1 MSTDSLEL
9 IKRTVVDLDGGQTE
23 VSSAP
28 AWRGPLSPLMQG
40 LMGIC
45 KDAPVDLN
53 KLQSALEFL
62 DPARPRGNG
71 SFFDASGELKAD
83 YWMAAV
89 WAARSTNDPAA
100 KEVAKKWS
108 QRARDRYT
116 EEGFELAWDSY
127 DPHHTNPIGV
137 GSLYKCA
144 TQLGWHY
151 QAPAQPAAGKY
162 KLLTGKDLAA
172 LPPIDWRLKGI
183 FPKEGLAS
191 IYGSSSAGKS
201 FLALDL
207 GVAIAEGEVWFG
219 IRTTKSAVVY
229 VALEGQ
235 SGYKNRVA
243 AWELDNARSLPEGM
257 FMVMQ
262 SFHLTTPENVEELAA
277 VVPTGS
283 VVMID
288 TLNRAAPTSD
298 ENSSKEMGEIL
309 EACKCLQM
317 LIGGLVV
324 LIHHTGKDTARGARG
339 HSSFFAALDGAIEV
353 ERTATQRSWSVA
365 KSKDGKDGDKTH
377 FELKHHVLGT
387 DADGDEITSCTIA
400 PAIGNI
406 FAKPQPKGQRQQA
419 ALRALEQHIKSLT
432 APNADMPGELPTE
445 AQVRFE
451 QAVALVAETLVAK
464 PPNKRNYEAR
474 RLLQALADG
483 GFVGLTLGE
492 GQETWCRLL

>member
-9 IKRTVVDLDGGQTE
+9 IKRTVADLDGGQTE

-28 AWRGPLSPLMQG
+28 APRGPLSPLMQG

-62 DPARPRGNG
+62 DPAAPRGNG
-71 SFFDASGELKAD
+71 SFYDGSGRPKED
-83 YWMAAV
+83 YWLAAI
-89 WAARSTNDPAA
+89 WALNSTGHPAA
-100 KEVAKKWS
+100 KKIAKEWS
-108 QRARDRYT
+108 QKAPDRYT

-127 DPHHTNPIGV
+127 DPHHAHPIGV
-137 GSLYKCA
+137 GSLFKYA
-144 TQLGWHY
+144 TERGWQHP
-151 QAPAQPAAGKY
+151 APPQPTARRY

-183 FPKEGLAS
+183 FPGKGLAS
-191 IYGSSSAGKS
+191 IYGPSRAGKS
-201 FLALDL
+201 FIALDL
-207 GVAIAEGEVWFG
+207 GVAIAEGAVWFG
-219 IRTTKSAVVY
+219 HRTKKSTVVY

-235 SGYKNRVA
+235 SGYKNRGA
-243 AWELDNARSLPEGM
+243 AWELDNGRSLPEDLL
-257 FMVMQ
+257 MVMQ
-262 SFHLTTPENVEELAA
+262 PFHLTTPEDVDELAA

-283 VVMID
+283 VVMVD

-309 EACKCLQM
+309 EACKRLQG
-317 LIGGLVV
+317 LIDGLVV
-324 LIHHTGKDTARGARG
+324 LIHHSGKDTARGARG

-353 ERTATQRSWSVA
+353 ERTVTQRSWSVA
-365 KSKDGKDGDKTH
+365 KSKDGQDGNKTL

-400 PAIGNI
+400 PALGNI

-419 ALRALEQHIKSLT
+419 ALRTLEQHFKALT
-432 APNADMPGELPTE
+432 APNTDMPGGPLTD
-445 AQVRFE
+445 AQVRLE
-451 QAVALVAETLVAK
+451 EAVALVVETLVAK
-464 PPNKRNYEAR
+464 PPNKRNHEAR

-483 GFVGLTLGE
+483 GFIGLTLGE